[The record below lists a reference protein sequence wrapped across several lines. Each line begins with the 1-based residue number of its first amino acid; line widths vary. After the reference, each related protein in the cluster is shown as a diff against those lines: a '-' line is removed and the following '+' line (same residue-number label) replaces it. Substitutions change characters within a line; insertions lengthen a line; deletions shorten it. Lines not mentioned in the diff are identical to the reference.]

1 MPGMTNTPLFANDYV
16 RLERHSSD
24 YGDYLYNGEVWYGIK
39 TTYKNAIRSI
49 TPELSSV
56 KATQTG
62 IISVV
67 KEKIKNKDLW
77 KHIKNIEI
85 QYTTD
90 KNFKNHIKTRV
101 ISKNTAINKTELKV
115 KVQKLR
121 KGRTYYFRIRYTNG
135 NNVRTKWSNVKKFKV
150 KK

>member
-1 MPGMTNTPLFANDYV
+1 M
-16 RLERHSSD
+16 
-24 YGDYLYNGEVWYGIK
+24 WYGIK

-85 QYTTD
+85 QYTTE
-90 KNFKNHIKTRV
+90 KNFMNHIKTKV
-101 ISKNTAINKTELKV
+101 ISKNTAIDKTKLKV
-115 KVQKLR
+115 KVQKLK

-135 NNVRTKWSNVKKFKV
+135 DNVRTEWSNVKKFKV